1 MRGREKRRGPTV
13 VDQSSS
19 ESSKGDLS
27 ESVSPSLPENF
38 GLLWT
43 LLFSSPRTENKHRES
58 GDWTTNPIRIKRE

>member
-1 MRGREKRRGPTV
+1 MRGREKGGGPTV

-27 ESVSPSLPENF
+27 ESVSPLPENF